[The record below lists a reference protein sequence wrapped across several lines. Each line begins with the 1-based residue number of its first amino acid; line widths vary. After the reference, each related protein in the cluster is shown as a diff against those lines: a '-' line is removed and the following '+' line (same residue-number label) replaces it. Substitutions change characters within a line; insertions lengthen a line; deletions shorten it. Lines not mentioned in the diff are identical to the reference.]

1 MENNQ
6 EIIDSAELNMMSTI
20 SHLETE
26 LAKIR
31 AGKANPIM
39 LKGISVEYYG
49 NMTPLNQVASV
60 STPNSQ
66 TISIQPWE
74 KGMLEEIEKSI
85 INSNLGLNPVNNGE
99 SLLINIPPLTEER
112 RVELTKIA
120 KSESELAK
128 VSIRN
133 SRKDANNKIKAL
145 DISED
150 LKSNLEIDS
159 QELTNKY
166 IIKVDE
172 MFTLKEKDIL
182 TLQHMD
188 LIKIKDIYSS
198 PKYNSKII
206 VAGWVRAF
214 RGNRFIELNDGST
227 IKNIQCVITESKTNN
242 EKRQKTMNRN

>member
-1 MENNQ
+1 MENSK
-6 EIIDSAELNMMSTI
+6 EIIDNAELNMMSAI
-20 SHLETE
+20 SHFETE

-31 AGKANPIM
+31 AGRANPIM
-39 LKGISVEYYG
+39 LKGVSVEYYG
-49 NMTPLNQVASV
+49 NPTPLNQVASV
-60 STPNSQ
+60 STPNAQ

-74 KGMLEEIEKSI
+74 KDMLEEIEKSI

-120 KSESELAK
+120 KSESESAK

-133 SRKDANNKIKAL
+133 TRKEANNKIKGL

-159 QELTNKY
+159 QDLTDKY
-166 IIKVDE
+166 IKKIDE

-182 TLQHMD
+182 TL
-188 LIKIKDIYSS
+188 
-198 PKYNSKII
+198 
-206 VAGWVRAF
+206 
-214 RGNRFIELNDGST
+214 
-227 IKNIQCVITESKTNN
+227 
-242 EKRQKTMNRN
+242 

>member
-6 EIIDSAELNMMSTI
+6 EIIENAELNMMSSI
-20 SHLETE
+20 NHLETE

-39 LKGISVEYYG
+39 LKGVSVEYYG
-49 NMTPLNQVASV
+49 NMTPLNQVASI
-60 STPNSQ
+60 STPNAQ

-74 KGMLEEIEKSI
+74 KDLLEEIEKSI
-85 INSNLGLNPVNNGE
+85 VNSNLGLNPVNNGE

-112 RVELTKIA
+112 RLELTKLE
-120 KSESELAK
+120 KSESESAK

-133 SRKDANNKIKAL
+133 TRKDANNKIKGL

-159 QELTNKY
+159 QELTDKY
-166 IIKVDE
+166 IKKVDE

-182 TLQHMD
+182 TL
-188 LIKIKDIYSS
+188 
-198 PKYNSKII
+198 
-206 VAGWVRAF
+206 
-214 RGNRFIELNDGST
+214 
-227 IKNIQCVITESKTNN
+227 
-242 EKRQKTMNRN
+242 

>member
-6 EIIDSAELNMMSTI
+6 EIIENAELNMMSAI

-39 LKGISVEYYG
+39 LKGVSVEYYG
-49 NMTPLNQVASV
+49 NMTPLNQVSSV
-60 STPNSQ
+60 STPNAQ

-74 KGMLEEIEKSI
+74 KDMLEEIEKSI

-120 KSESELAK
+120 KSESESAK

-133 SRKDANNKIKAL
+133 TRKDSNNKIKAL

-159 QELTNKY
+159 QELTDKY
-166 IIKVDE
+166 IKKVDD

-182 TLQHMD
+182 TL
-188 LIKIKDIYSS
+188 
-198 PKYNSKII
+198 
-206 VAGWVRAF
+206 
-214 RGNRFIELNDGST
+214 
-227 IKNIQCVITESKTNN
+227 
-242 EKRQKTMNRN
+242 

>member
-6 EIIDSAELNMMSTI
+6 EIIDSAELNMMSAI

-39 LKGISVEYYG
+39 LKGVSVEYYG

-60 STPNSQ
+60 STPNAQ

-74 KGMLEEIEKSI
+74 KEMLEEIEKSI

-112 RVELTKIA
+112 RVELTKFA
-120 KSESELAK
+120 KSESESAK

-159 QELTNKY
+159 QELTDKY
-166 IIKVDE
+166 IKKVDE

-182 TLQHMD
+182 TL
-188 LIKIKDIYSS
+188 
-198 PKYNSKII
+198 
-206 VAGWVRAF
+206 
-214 RGNRFIELNDGST
+214 
-227 IKNIQCVITESKTNN
+227 
-242 EKRQKTMNRN
+242 

>member
-1 MENNQ
+1 MDNNQ
-6 EIIDSAELNMMSTI
+6 EIIENAELNMMSAI

-39 LKGISVEYYG
+39 LKGVSVEYYG
-49 NMTPLNQVASV
+49 NMTPLNQVSSV
-60 STPNSQ
+60 STPNAQ

-74 KGMLEEIEKSI
+74 KDMLEEIEKSI

-120 KSESELAK
+120 KSESESAK
-128 VSIRN
+128 ISIRN
-133 SRKDANNKIKAL
+133 TRKDANNKIKAL

-159 QELTNKY
+159 QELTDKY
-166 IIKVDE
+166 IKKVDD
-172 MFTLKEKDIL
+172 MFNLKEKDIL
-182 TLQHMD
+182 TL
-188 LIKIKDIYSS
+188 
-198 PKYNSKII
+198 
-206 VAGWVRAF
+206 
-214 RGNRFIELNDGST
+214 
-227 IKNIQCVITESKTNN
+227 
-242 EKRQKTMNRN
+242 

>member
-6 EIIDSAELNMMSTI
+6 EIIDNAELNMMSSI
-20 SHLETE
+20 NHLETE

-49 NMTPLNQVASV
+49 NMTPLNQVASI
-60 STPNSQ
+60 STPNAQ

-74 KGMLEEIEKSI
+74 KDLLDEIEKSI
-85 INSNLGLNPVNNGE
+85 VNSNLGLNPVNNGE

-112 RVELTKIA
+112 RLELTKLA
-120 KSESELAK
+120 KSESESAK

-133 SRKDANNKIKAL
+133 TRKDANNKIKGL

-159 QELTNKY
+159 QELTDKY
-166 IIKVDE
+166 IKKVDE

-182 TLQHMD
+182 TL
-188 LIKIKDIYSS
+188 
-198 PKYNSKII
+198 
-206 VAGWVRAF
+206 
-214 RGNRFIELNDGST
+214 
-227 IKNIQCVITESKTNN
+227 
-242 EKRQKTMNRN
+242 

>member
-6 EIIDSAELNMMSTI
+6 EIIENAELNMIASVN
-20 SHLETE
+20 HLETE

-39 LKGISVEYYG
+39 LKGVSVEYYG

-60 STPNSQ
+60 STPNAQ

-74 KGMLEEIEKSI
+74 KDMLEEIEKSI

-99 SLLINIPPLTEER
+99 SILINIPPLTEER
-112 RVELTKIA
+112 RVELTKLA
-120 KSESELAK
+120 KSESESAK

-133 SRKDANNKIKAL
+133 SRKDANNKIKGL

-159 QELTNKY
+159 QELTDKY
-166 IIKVDE
+166 IKKVDE

-182 TLQHMD
+182 TL
-188 LIKIKDIYSS
+188 
-198 PKYNSKII
+198 
-206 VAGWVRAF
+206 
-214 RGNRFIELNDGST
+214 
-227 IKNIQCVITESKTNN
+227 
-242 EKRQKTMNRN
+242 

>member
-6 EIIDSAELNMMSTI
+6 EIIENAELNMMSSI
-20 SHLETE
+20 NHLETE

-39 LKGISVEYYG
+39 LKGVSVEYYG

-60 STPNSQ
+60 STPNAQ

-74 KGMLEEIEKSI
+74 KDLLEEIEKSI

-112 RVELTKIA
+112 RMELTKLA
-120 KSESELAK
+120 KSESESAK

-133 SRKDANNKIKAL
+133 TRKDANNKIKGL
-145 DISED
+145 DISDD

-159 QELTNKY
+159 QELTDKY
-166 IIKVDE
+166 IKKVDE
-172 MFTLKEKDIL
+172 MFTVKEKDIL
-182 TLQHMD
+182 TL
-188 LIKIKDIYSS
+188 
-198 PKYNSKII
+198 
-206 VAGWVRAF
+206 
-214 RGNRFIELNDGST
+214 
-227 IKNIQCVITESKTNN
+227 
-242 EKRQKTMNRN
+242 

>member
-1 MENNQ
+1 MEDNQ
-6 EIIDSAELNMMSTI
+6 EIIDSAELNMMSAI

-39 LKGISVEYYG
+39 LKGVSVEYYG
-49 NMTPLNQVASV
+49 NMTPLNQVSSV
-60 STPNSQ
+60 STPNAQ

-74 KGMLEEIEKSI
+74 KDMLEEIEKSI

-120 KSESELAK
+120 KSESELAN

-159 QELTNKY
+159 QELTDKY
-166 IIKVDE
+166 IRKVDD

-182 TLQHMD
+182 TL
-188 LIKIKDIYSS
+188 
-198 PKYNSKII
+198 
-206 VAGWVRAF
+206 
-214 RGNRFIELNDGST
+214 
-227 IKNIQCVITESKTNN
+227 
-242 EKRQKTMNRN
+242 

>member
-6 EIIDSAELNMMSTI
+6 EIIDNAELNMMSSI
-20 SHLETE
+20 NHLEKE

-49 NMTPLNQVASV
+49 NMTPLNQVASI
-60 STPNSQ
+60 STPNAQ

-74 KGMLEEIEKSI
+74 KDLLEEIEKSI

-112 RVELTKIA
+112 RMELTKLA
-120 KSESELAK
+120 KSETESAK

-133 SRKDANNKIKAL
+133 TRKDANNKIKGL
-145 DISED
+145 EISDD

-159 QELTNKY
+159 QELTDKY
-166 IIKVDE
+166 IKKVDE
-172 MFTLKEKDIL
+172 MFALKEKDIL
-182 TLQHMD
+182 TL
-188 LIKIKDIYSS
+188 
-198 PKYNSKII
+198 
-206 VAGWVRAF
+206 
-214 RGNRFIELNDGST
+214 
-227 IKNIQCVITESKTNN
+227 
-242 EKRQKTMNRN
+242 

>member
-6 EIIDSAELNMMSTI
+6 EIIDNAELNMMSSI
-20 SHLETE
+20 NHLETE

-39 LKGISVEYYG
+39 LKGVSVEYYG
-49 NMTPLNQVASV
+49 NMTPLNQVASI
-60 STPNSQ
+60 STPNAQ

-74 KGMLEEIEKSI
+74 KDLLEEIEKSI
-85 INSNLGLNPVNNGE
+85 VNSNLGLNPVNNGE

-112 RVELTKIA
+112 RLELTKLA
-120 KSESELAK
+120 KSESESAK

-133 SRKDANNKIKAL
+133 TRKDANNKIKGL

-159 QELTNKY
+159 QELTDKY
-166 IIKVDE
+166 IKKVDE

-182 TLQHMD
+182 TL
-188 LIKIKDIYSS
+188 
-198 PKYNSKII
+198 
-206 VAGWVRAF
+206 
-214 RGNRFIELNDGST
+214 
-227 IKNIQCVITESKTNN
+227 
-242 EKRQKTMNRN
+242 

>member
-6 EIIDSAELNMMSTI
+6 EIIDSAELNMMSAI

-60 STPNSQ
+60 STPNAQ

-74 KGMLEEIEKSI
+74 KDLLDEIEKSI
-85 INSNLGLNPVNNGE
+85 ISSNLGLNPVNNGE

-112 RVELTKIA
+112 RVELTKFA
-120 KSESELAK
+120 KSESESAK
-128 VSIRN
+128 ISIRN
-133 SRKDANNKIKAL
+133 SRKDSNNKIKSL
-145 DISED
+145 EISDD

-159 QELTNKY
+159 QELTDKY
-166 IIKVDE
+166 IKKVDE
-172 MFTLKEKDIL
+172 MFSLKERDIL
-182 TLQHMD
+182 TL
-188 LIKIKDIYSS
+188 
-198 PKYNSKII
+198 
-206 VAGWVRAF
+206 
-214 RGNRFIELNDGST
+214 
-227 IKNIQCVITESKTNN
+227 
-242 EKRQKTMNRN
+242 

>member
-6 EIIDSAELNMMSTI
+6 EIIDSAKLNMMSAI

-39 LKGISVEYYG
+39 LKGVSVEYYG

-60 STPNSQ
+60 STPNAQ

-74 KGMLEEIEKSI
+74 KDMLEEIEKSI

-120 KSESELAK
+120 KSESESAK

-159 QELTNKY
+159 QELTDKY
-166 IIKVDE
+166 IKKVDE

-182 TLQHMD
+182 TL
-188 LIKIKDIYSS
+188 
-198 PKYNSKII
+198 
-206 VAGWVRAF
+206 
-214 RGNRFIELNDGST
+214 
-227 IKNIQCVITESKTNN
+227 
-242 EKRQKTMNRN
+242 

>member
-6 EIIDSAELNMMSTI
+6 EIIDSAELNMMSAI

-39 LKGISVEYYG
+39 LKGVSVEYYG

-60 STPNSQ
+60 STPNAQ

-74 KGMLEEIEKSI
+74 KEMLEEIEKSI

-112 RVELTKIA
+112 RLELTKLA
-120 KSESELAK
+120 KSESESAK

-159 QELTNKY
+159 QELTDKY
-166 IIKVDE
+166 IKKVDE

-182 TLQHMD
+182 TL
-188 LIKIKDIYSS
+188 
-198 PKYNSKII
+198 
-206 VAGWVRAF
+206 
-214 RGNRFIELNDGST
+214 
-227 IKNIQCVITESKTNN
+227 
-242 EKRQKTMNRN
+242 

>member
-1 MENNQ
+1 
-6 EIIDSAELNMMSTI
+6 
-20 SHLETE
+20 
-26 LAKIR
+26 
-31 AGKANPIM
+31 M
-39 LKGISVEYYG
+39 LKGVSVEYYG

-60 STPNSQ
+60 STPNAQ

-74 KGMLEEIEKSI
+74 KDMLEEIEKSI

-120 KSESELAK
+120 KSESESAK

-159 QELTNKY
+159 QELTDKY
-166 IIKVDE
+166 IKKVDE

-182 TLQHMD
+182 TL
-188 LIKIKDIYSS
+188 
-198 PKYNSKII
+198 
-206 VAGWVRAF
+206 
-214 RGNRFIELNDGST
+214 
-227 IKNIQCVITESKTNN
+227 
-242 EKRQKTMNRN
+242 

>member
-6 EIIDSAELNMMSTI
+6 EIIDSAELNMMSAI

-60 STPNSQ
+60 STPNAQ

-74 KGMLEEIEKSI
+74 KDLLDEIEKSI
-85 INSNLGLNPVNNGE
+85 ISSNLGLNPVNNGE

-112 RVELTKIA
+112 RIELTKFA
-120 KSESELAK
+120 KSESESAK
-128 VSIRN
+128 ISIRN
-133 SRKDANNKIKAL
+133 TRKDSNNKIKSL
-145 DISED
+145 EISDD

-159 QELTNKY
+159 QELTDKY
-166 IIKVDE
+166 IKKADE
-172 MFTLKEKDIL
+172 MFSLKERDIL
-182 TLQHMD
+182 TL
-188 LIKIKDIYSS
+188 
-198 PKYNSKII
+198 
-206 VAGWVRAF
+206 
-214 RGNRFIELNDGST
+214 
-227 IKNIQCVITESKTNN
+227 
-242 EKRQKTMNRN
+242 

>member
-6 EIIDSAELNMMSTI
+6 EIIDNAELNMMSSI
-20 SHLETE
+20 NHLETE

-49 NMTPLNQVASV
+49 NMTPLNQVASI
-60 STPNSQ
+60 STPNAQ

-74 KGMLEEIEKSI
+74 KDLLEEIEKSI

-112 RVELTKIA
+112 RLELTKLA
-120 KSESELAK
+120 KSESESAK

-133 SRKDANNKIKAL
+133 ARKDANNKIKGL

-159 QELTNKY
+159 QELTDKY
-166 IIKVDE
+166 IKKVDE

-182 TLQHMD
+182 TL
-188 LIKIKDIYSS
+188 
-198 PKYNSKII
+198 
-206 VAGWVRAF
+206 
-214 RGNRFIELNDGST
+214 
-227 IKNIQCVITESKTNN
+227 
-242 EKRQKTMNRN
+242 